1 VRSRLNGEERAM
13 PSSSNR
19 LLASLSNDDF
29 DLLGPHLQS
38 VTLGL
43 RKHLERPNRRI
54 DAAYFPEGGFASVV
68 AVQSNG
74 KQVEV
79 GLIGREGMTGLP
91 IVFGNHRSP
100 HATYIQAPGMGKCIP
115 ATELRKALQ
124 TSASLRDSLLKF
136 VQAFGV
142 QTTHTAICNVL
153 SRMDVRLARW
163 LLMAHDRIGND
174 TLPLTHEFLSLMLG
188 VRRPGVTEALHALRE
203 QGLISYRRGQIAVKD
218 RKGLERS
225 AGEAYGTPEA
235 EYRRLI
241 RSSSPSLRLAENA
254 SP

>member
-1 VRSRLNGEERAM
+1 VA
-13 PSSSNR
+13 SSENR
-19 LLASLSNDDF
+19 LLASLSTDDF
-29 DLLGPHLQS
+29 DLLGPHLES

-91 IVFGNHRSP
+91 IVLGNHRSP
-100 HATYIQAPGMGKCIP
+100 HATYIQVAGKGTCIP
-115 ATELRKALQ
+115 ATELRKATQ
-124 TSASLRDSLLKF
+124 TSVSLRDSLLKF

-142 QTTHTAICNVL
+142 QTAHTAICNAQ
-153 SRMDVRLARW
+153 SRLDVRLARW
-163 LLMAHDRIGND
+163 LLMAQDRIGDD

-188 VRRPGVTEALHALRE
+188 VRRPGVTEALQALRKRE
-203 QGLISYRRGQIAVKD
+203 LISYGRGQIAVKD
-218 RKGLERS
+218 RKGMERM

-241 RSSSPSLRLAENA
+241 G
-254 SP
+254 

>member
-1 VRSRLNGEERAM
+1 M
-13 PSSSNR
+13 PSNENR
-19 LLASLSNDDF
+19 LLASLSTGDF
-29 DLLGPHLQS
+29 DLLEPHLES

-54 DAAYFPEGGFASVV
+54 EAAYFPEAGFASVI

-100 HATYIQAPGMGKCIP
+100 HATYIQAPGTGKGIA
-115 ATELRKALQ
+115 ATELRKATQASL
-124 TSASLRDSLLKF
+124 SLRDSLLKF

-142 QTTHTAICNVL
+142 QTSHTAISNAQ
-153 SRMDVRLARW
+153 SRLDVRLARW
-163 LLMAHDRIGND
+163 LLMANDRIGTD

-188 VRRPGVTEALHALRE
+188 VRRAGVTETLHVLRE
-203 QGLISYRRGQIAVKD
+203 RGLISYGRGQIAVKD
-218 RKGLERS
+218 RKGLERA
-225 AGEAYGTPEA
+225 AGEAYGVPEA

-241 RSSSPSLRLAENA
+241 G
-254 SP
+254 

>member
-1 VRSRLNGEERAM
+1 M
-13 PSSSNR
+13 PSSTNK
-19 LLASLSNDDF
+19 LLTSLSTDDF
-29 DLLGPHLQS
+29 DLLGPHLEP

-54 DAAYFPEGGFASVV
+54 DAVYFPEEGFASVV

-91 IVFGNHRSP
+91 IVLGNHRSP
-100 HATYIQAPGMGKCIP
+100 HSTYIQVPGKGQCIQ
-115 ATELRKALQ
+115 ATELRKATQ
-124 TSASLRDSLLKF
+124 TSVSLRDSLLKF

-142 QTTHTAICNVL
+142 QTTHTAICNAQ
-153 SRMDVRLARW
+153 SRLDVRLARW
-163 LLMAHDRIGND
+163 LLMAHDRIGED
-174 TLPLTHEFLSLMLG
+174 TLTLTHEFLSLMLA
-188 VRRPGVTEALHALRE
+188 VRRPGVTEALHALRN
-203 QGLISYRRGQIAVKD
+203 QGLISYGRGQIALKD
-218 RKGLERS
+218 RKGMERV

-241 RSSSPSLRLAENA
+241 G
-254 SP
+254 